1 MKNFKQGLVIAS
13 TLIFVATA
21 SAADK
26 KIARSALPPA
36 VEKTV
41 AANSAGAEIKGF
53 ATEVENGKLQYEAQ
67 MVVNGRTKDLAIDK
81 NGVLLEVEEE
91 VAFDSLPDAV
101 KKSLTARA
109 GAGTVGK
116 VESLTKKGKLVAY
129 EAVVIKGGKKSEV
142 QVGPAGEKLA
152 HEE

>member
-1 MKNFKQGLVIAS
+1 MK
-13 TLIFVATA
+13 IFRPLAVLTTTVMMATFA
-21 SAADK
+21 VAADK

-67 MVVNGRTKDLAIDK
+67 MVVNGHTKDLAIDK
-81 NGVLLEVEEE
+81 NGVLLEIEEE
-91 VAFDSLPDAV
+91 VTFDSLPDAV

-109 GAGTVGK
+109 GSGTVGK

-129 EAVVIKGGKKSEV
+129 EAVVTKGGKKSEV

>member
-1 MKNFKQGLVIAS
+1 MSVRPVYFVLAS
-13 TLIFVATA
+13 TLFLVPFAT
-21 SAADK
+21 AADK

-67 MVVNGRTKDLAIDK
+67 MLVNGHTKDLAIDK

-91 VAFDSLPDAV
+91 VTFASLPDAV

-109 GAGTVGK
+109 AGGTIGK
-116 VESLTKKGKLVAY
+116 VESLTKKDKLVAY
-129 EAVVIKGGKKSEV
+129 EAVVTKGGKKSEI